1 MAQLQ
6 KYGAG
11 EALNVDAAP
20 KWAVQTAVT
29 TSSTASNH
37 VTIDPNLYHKIA
49 VTASHPIHVVF
60 DTTSDTTVS
69 ATNDLVLYGSKTHY
83 LNVPVIGDSGATV
96 YFHFR
101 RQGSQDAAVQ
111 MVLM

>member
-29 TSSTASNH
+29 TTNADSNH

-49 VTASHPIHVVF
+49 VTASNPIHVVF
-60 DTTSDTTVS
+60 DTTSNTTVS

-83 LNVPVIGDSGATV
+83 LNVPVIGDAGTTV

-101 RQGSQDAAVQ
+101 RQGSANATIQ